1 MIVLIHVLQW
11 GMKVSFL
18 SSKEVHFDVVLMYCS
33 GALLEVMGEPWVNIF
48 QSASMYGPRLKAETM
63 AVFVRSVVTFIA
75 VVGFSLGVRGFGYAQ
90 IAYGATHFLTLL
102 TFSRSFEVEGVS
114 CSLSDFLPRLI
125 SSCDG
130 DSGKQKRTQIS
141 TRVKNVIKLIDLRT
155 AGVAFTA
162 TFSSLLKHLLT
173 EADKISLS
181 LTTSTYNQGI
191 FAVAS
196 NYGSLVARLIFLPI
210 EESSRT
216 TFSAMASDLQGN
228 SVPPLQKDS
237 SVNSVVSKSSKE
249 GVSILPPVTSA
260 GSDVSRLIAMEDL
273 LVMLLQI
280 VSTLGVFFLIFG
292 PLYSRVVVQLLFS
305 KGYQSEES
313 VRTLAA
319 VCVNV
324 IFLALNGVLE
334 AFVQAAAPPSAFKR
348 VNIGFIIGSVVYV
361 LCVGA
366 LIRTLGTCGLV
377 LAGSLSMI
385 VRISTSYTI
394 IRDMFTSTTALPA
407 VGSRIPGQLFCS
419 LCRPPYLL
427 LFALLLSWI
436 LSYASSERFFN
447 SQRGVRN
454 MVEHVALGG
463 IAFIFLVAAIL
474 MTLSNDNLQHILRFV
489 RFKRKQS

>member
-11 GMKVSFL
+11 GMKASFL

-33 GALLEVMGEPWVNIF
+33 GALLEVMGEPWVNVF
-48 QSASMYGPRLKAETM
+48 QTASMYGPRLKAETM

-102 TFSRSFEVEGVS
+102 MFSRSFEVEGVS

-130 DSGKQKRTQIS
+130 DSGKQKRT
-141 TRVKNVIKLIDLRT
+141 RVKNDNKLIDLRT

-191 FAVAS
+191 FAVAN

-216 TFSAMASDLQGN
+216 TFSAMASDLQGK
-228 SVPPLQKDS
+228 SVPYLQKNS

-260 GSDVSRLIAMEDL
+260 GSDFSRLLAMEDL

-348 VNIGFIIGSVVYV
+348 VNMGFIIGSVVYI
-361 LCVGA
+361 LCVGV

-385 VRISTSYTI
+385 VRISTSCII
-394 IRDMFTSTTALPA
+394 IRDMFASPTALPA
-407 VGSRIPGQLFCS
+407 AGSRIPGQLFCS
-419 LCRPPYLL
+419 LCHPPYQLL
-427 LFALLLSWI
+427 LTLLLSWI

-447 SQRGVRN
+447 SQRKVRD
-454 MVEHVALGG
+454 MTEHVALGG
-463 IAFIFLVAAIL
+463 IAFIFLAAAIL
-474 MTLSNDNLQHILRFV
+474 MTLPNDNLQHILKFV
-489 RFKRKQS
+489 RLKRKQS

>member
-1 MIVLIHVLQW
+1 MILLIHAFQW
-11 GMKVSFL
+11 GIRTSFL

-33 GALLEVMGEPWVNIF
+33 GALLEVMGEPWVNVF
-48 QSASMYGPRLKAETM
+48 QSASLYGPRLKAETM

-75 VVGFSLGVRGFGYAQ
+75 VVGFSQGVRGFGYAQ

-102 TFSRSFEVEGVS
+102 TFSTSFEIEGVS
-114 CSLSDFLPRLI
+114 CSLSDFLPRVI
-125 SSCDG
+125 SFRDG
-130 DSGKQKRTQIS
+130 DCGTKKPTKIFNQTDNES
-141 TRVKNVIKLIDLRT
+141 KLIDLRT

-216 TFSAMASDLQGN
+216 TFSAMASELEGKN
-228 SVPPLQKDS
+228 GPTPKEDS
-237 SVNSVVSKSSKE
+237 SVNPSVSKSSKKDV
-249 GVSILPPVTSA
+249 GGLSPATSA
-260 GSDVSRLIAMEDL
+260 GSNINRLIAMEDL
-273 LVMLLQI
+273 LVMLVQI

-324 IFLALNGVLE
+324 FFLALNGVLE
-334 AFVQAAAPPSAFKR
+334 AFVHAAAPPSAFKR
-348 VNIGFIIGSVVYV
+348 VNMGFIIGSVVYI
-361 LCVGA
+361 LCVGT
-366 LIRTLGTCGLV
+366 LIQTLGTCGLV
-377 LAGSLSMI
+377 LAGSLSMM
-385 VRISTSYTI
+385 VRISTSFTI
-394 IRDMFTSTTALPA
+394 IQDVFTISKTSSAP
-407 VGSRIPGQLFCS
+407 GSRTPGKLFCS
-419 LCRPPYLL
+419 LCRPPYQL
-427 LFALLLSWI
+427 LFALLFSWI
-436 LSYASSERFFN
+436 LSYASSTRFLSSPKGIKN
-447 SQRGVRN
+447 IL
-454 MVEHVALGG
+454 EHIALGG
-463 IAFIFLVAAIL
+463 IAFLFLVAVIL

-489 RFKRKQS
+489 RLKKKQS